1 MHDTDFAAVIGKRPV
16 ALLFATPAL
25 CESRVCRPVVDIAL
39 QLKARYGD
47 RMQFIHQEVYVDN
60 DPAKGLRAPLRAFN
74 LPTEPWL
81 FVFDERGRLT
91 TRLEG
96 SFGFNAVERALKS
109 AL

>member
-1 MHDTDFAAVIGKRPV
+1 VCGPV
-16 ALLFATPAL
+16 T
-25 CESRVCRPVVDIAL
+25 DIAA
-39 QLKARYGD
+39 QMQQEYGD
-47 RMQFIHQEVYVDN
+47 RLAFIHQEVYVDN

-81 FVFDERGRLT
+81 FVFDEQGRLT